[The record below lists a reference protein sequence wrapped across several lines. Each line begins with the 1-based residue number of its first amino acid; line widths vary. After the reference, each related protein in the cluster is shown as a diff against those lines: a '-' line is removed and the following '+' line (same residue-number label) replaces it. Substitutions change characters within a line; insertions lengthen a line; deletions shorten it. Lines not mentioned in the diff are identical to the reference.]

1 MNQSLTFINLFKL
14 NSQNNEKIL
23 LRALSYLIVLKED
36 YFAISKINE
45 TFVNT
50 LEDRCSIVALRMK
63 MPENSS
69 GLAANYI
76 KATVL
81 EDQRNQ

>member
-23 LRALSYLIVLKED
+23 LRTLSYLIALKED
-36 YFAISKINE
+36 Y
-45 TFVNT
+45 

>member
-23 LRALSYLIVLKED
+23 LRTLSYLIALKED
-36 YFAISKINE
+36 Y
-45 TFVNT
+45 
-50 LEDRCSIVALRMK
+50 LEDRRSIVALRMK

-76 KATVL
+76 IATVL